1 MNTERILEVAERLS
15 EQVIAWRR
23 DLHQMPELG
32 VDLPKTS
39 AYVMKQLDEMGVEYE
54 SGVGLEHAI
63 VAVIKGK
70 EEGKTVALRADMDA
84 LPVKET
90 TGLDFQFA
98 GDRMHAC
105 GHDAHTAQLLGAVKA
120 IKELE
125 GEFKGTVKFLFQPAE
140 EISAGAE
147 PMVKAGVLK
156 NPDVDYI
163 IGLHDGNISPDMEPG
178 RFAIST
184 GAMMACLDRF
194 TLKVIGKGSHG
205 AYPHQSHDTLVI
217 ASLIVVGIQEIIARE
232 IDPVE
237 PGVITLGKFHAGS
250 TYNVIPGEAEIEG
263 TLRAVTQETRDYL
276 TKRIGE
282 VAEGIAKT
290 YKATVEYDYLG
301 GAPPVI
307 NDHEVAT
314 RVHDSIAK
322 VLGEDRVDYMER
334 PVMGGEDFAYYLEQ
348 VPGCFIFM
356 SNPLPIDGT
365 VYPHHNPKFALNE
378 ANFKDALAAFLQITF
393 DLLEA

>member
-1 MNTERILEVAERLS
+1 MGLTSAIGPALGVFVVMLGLMSAIGGPIAWQRLS
-15 EQVIAWRR
+15 IIGAAPTELTAATMAAQAQG
-23 DLHQMPELG
+23 LELG
-32 VDLPKTS
+32 GQGYGLINFANASWVMALNGS
-39 AYVMKQLDEMGVEYE
+39 AWL
-54 SGVGLEHAI
+54 L
-63 VAVIKGK
+63 
-70 EEGKTVALRADMDA
+70 
-84 LPVKET
+84 T
-90 TGLDFQFA
+90 TGLFTDKLA
-98 GDRMHAC
+98 IATKKISGGDTRKLAIIGGAAMC
-105 GHDAHTAQLLGAVKA
+105 GAFGY
-120 IKELE
+120 
-125 GEFKGTVKFLFQPAE
+125 LF
-140 EISAGAE
+140 G
-147 PMVKAGVLK
+147 
-156 NPDVDYI
+156 DYI

-276 TKRIGE
+276 AKRIGE